1 MAKSNQVYILHQTFA
16 ILLASSLIGQ
26 ISKLNY
32 FVMITVKSHQNVM
45 TEILQLT
52 QKKSMKVAVCL
63 KRQKYTS
70 KGGRLT

>member
-32 FVMITVKSHQNVM
+32 FVMITVTNHQNVM
-45 TEILQLT
+45 IEILQC

-63 KRQKYTS
+63 KRQKHTS
-70 KGGRLT
+70 KSGRLT

>member
-32 FVMITVKSHQNVM
+32 FVMITVKIHQKVM
-45 TEILQLT
+45 TEILQY
-52 QKKSMKVAVCL
+52 QKKSMKVAVFL
-63 KRQKYTS
+63 KRQKLTS
-70 KGGRLT
+70 KGGKLT